1 MRPDQIEEMLGRY
14 RIQKARYAYLRSQ
27 IDMLERFL
35 RACEGSMI
43 NDCISMSQAITGMPH
58 GTSVG
63 DPTGR
68 LAMDI
73 ASGRVSEFV
82 KQIRE
87 ELEEITAEATR
98 LEEELR
104 VADIVISAMND
115 REREIVEMKIMADMS
130 WDDVLREM
138 NRRHNN
144 SYSKRSLQRLYSRA
158 IEKAEEVV
166 K

>member
-35 RACEGSMI
+35 MACEGSMI

-138 NRRHNN
+138 NSRHNN